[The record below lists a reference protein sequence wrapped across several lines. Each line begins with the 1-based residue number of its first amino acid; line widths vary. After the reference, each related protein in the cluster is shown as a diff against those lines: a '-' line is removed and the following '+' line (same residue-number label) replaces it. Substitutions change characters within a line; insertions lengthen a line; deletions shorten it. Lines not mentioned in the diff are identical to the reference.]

1 MNKLQFFVFENQ
13 GKKGEEEKKTKG
25 EEQNYNKKKINKHP
39 IRLK

>member
-13 GKKGEEEKKTKG
+13 GKKGEEEKKQKEKNRITTT
-25 EEQNYNKKKINKHP
+25 KKINKHP